1 MKKSNLKKVLLGFSS
16 FAFIAI
22 FASCSNFLSEKTA
35 SSKDGQNSFP
45 SESKNL
51 NFGSAQVSMFIPNY
65 NLLGN
70 SSSDSSSSL
79 SQSSNL
85 ASRAVAPQT
94 QIIRFAYNS
103 TGEFEYL
110 EDVDLSKAEK
120 TAVCEESSELNLA
133 GYNYTFTFSEIPCGI
148 YAQGMLEI
156 QLLDSS
162 ENVISKGSNSK
173 TVEVLEDSVASASFY
188 TIPVNYD
195 SQTASLSNG
204 EMKFFKVQVKGGKE
218 ICATVE
224 VGENDVLPEIVIFA
238 ANGTFQKHLTLS
250 AENPSFCFE
259 ILENTATYYLG
270 FWANG
275 KDISTYSVLIEEV
288 EHKTGSVQ
296 ALIDSGESYFCL
308 NCGTSYETQKE
319 SENCALEIDC
329 PKYALCLNCQTEY
342 SSNEEA
348 AICSKSEGCPK
359 FVNLEGLVAGDYEMN
374 VSGGFVA
381 QKANAD
387 VQVVNNIAVSARI
400 DQDYVVLKLSGG
412 VQQGTVKFTLE
423 KEMNLCVTEIL
434 GNNQSALYGIAI
446 SSANG
451 TATLNG
457 EKVSL
462 DSLPSTKNGSVDISN
477 KILTLS
483 AGTYELGAASS
494 GNNVKLSKL
503 TFTEI

>member
-1 MKKSNLKKVLLGFSS
+1 MKKSNFKKVLLGFSS

-22 FASCSNFLSEKTA
+22 FASCSNFLSEKSA
-35 SSKDGQNSFP
+35 SGKDEQNSFP
-45 SESKNL
+45 SESKNP

-85 ASRAVAPQT
+85 TSRAVAPQT
-94 QIIRFAYNS
+94 VSVRFAYNS

-120 TAVCEESSELNLA
+120 TAVSAESSELNLA
-133 GYNYTFTFSEIPCGI
+133 GYNYTFTFNKIPCAI
-148 YAQGMLEI
+148 YEEGMLEI

-162 ENVISKGSNSK
+162 RNIISKGSNSK
-173 TVEVLEDSVASASFY
+173 QVEILEDSVASASFY
-188 TIPVNYD
+188 TIPVNSD
-195 SQTASLSNG
+195 AQSSSLSNG

-218 ICATVE
+218 ICAYVE
-224 VGENDVLPEIVIFA
+224 VSENDIFPEIVIFA
-238 ANGTFQKHLTLS
+238 ANGSFQKHLELS
-250 AENPSFCFE
+250 AENSSFCFE
-259 ILENTATYYLG
+259 ILENTARYYIG
-270 FWANG
+270 IWANG
-275 KDISTYSVLIEEV
+275 KDISSYSIRLEEV

-308 NCGTSYETQKE
+308 NCGTSYESQKG

-359 FVNLEGLVAGDYEMN
+359 FINLEGLVAGDYEMN

-412 VQQGTVKFTLE
+412 VQQGSVKFTL
-423 KEMNLCVTEIL
+423 KKAMNFCATEIL

-451 TATLNG
+451 TAMLNG

>member
-1 MKKSNLKKVLLGFSS
+1 MKKSNFKKVLLGFSS

-35 SSKDGQNSFP
+35 SGKGGQNSFP
-45 SESKNL
+45 SESENSS
-51 NFGSAQVSMFIPNY
+51 FGSAQVSMFIPNY
-65 NLLGN
+65 NSSGN
-70 SSSDSSSSL
+70 SSSAEN
-79 SQSSNL
+79 SNFV
-85 ASRAVAPQT
+85 SRAVAPQT
-94 QIIRFAYNS
+94 VSVRFAYNS
-103 TGEFEYL
+103 TGEFKYL
-110 EDVDLSKAEK
+110 EDIDLSKAEK

-133 GYNYTFTFSEIPCGI
+133 GYNYTFTFSEIPCGT

-156 QLLDSS
+156 QLLNSS
-162 ENVISKGSNSK
+162 GNVISKGSNSK

-188 TIPVNYD
+188 TIPVNSD
-195 SQTASLSNG
+195 AQSSSLSNG
-204 EMKFFKVQVKGGKE
+204 EMKFFKVQVKGGKK
-218 ICATVE
+218 ICAYVE
-224 VGENDVLPEIVIFA
+224 VGENDVFPEIVIFA
-238 ANGTFQKHLTLS
+238 ANGTFQKHLELS

-259 ILENTATYYLG
+259 ILENTVRYYIG
-270 FWANG
+270 IWANG
-275 KDISTYSVLIEEV
+275 KNISSYSIRLEEL

-308 NCGTSYETQKE
+308 NCGTAYETQEE

-329 PKYALCLNCQTEY
+329 PKYALCLNCKTEY
-342 SSNEEA
+342 ASKAEA
-348 AICSKSEGCPK
+348 EICSKSEGCPK

-374 VSGGFVA
+374 VSSGFVV

-412 VQQGTVKFTLE
+412 VQQGSVKFKLE
-423 KEMNLCVTEIL
+423 KAMNFCATEIL

-446 SSANG
+446 SSADG